1 MSGFLIGA
9 TELFNSKSR
18 KFFRGTRSQYVR
30 QNMKTFLKVSII
42 ATCSIFSL
50 AGCMSAPNSNS
61 ALVHADGPTA
71 TQKNQASAPKKTMR
85 AFRSEAELASY
96 FREIAEKQRRETR
109 GSFGV
114 PESQP
119 APTASA
125 ALKSADSA
133 GPASDKAASESVT
146 NVQHAGVDEGGIVK
160 VHGNHLVVLRR
171 GRLFTVAIGDGAL
184 TPVSSVDAFAP
195 DINPAGTWYDEM
207 LVSDDTVAVIGYSY
221 QRGGTEV
228 GLFGINGAGK
238 LSYRSTYHLR
248 SND

>member
-133 GPASDKAASESVT
+133 GPASDKAASEAVP
-146 NVQHAGVDEGGIVK
+146 NVQHPPLDEPATVK
-160 VHGNHLVVLRR
+160 LHLNHLL
-171 GRLFTVAIGDGAL
+171 LLPPSLLL
-184 TPVSSVDAFAP
+184 TLP
-195 DINPAGTWYDEM
+195 
-207 LVSDDTVAVIGYSY
+207 
-221 QRGGTEV
+221 
-228 GLFGINGAGK
+228 
-238 LSYRSTYHLR
+238 
-248 SND
+248 